1 MEIKRCNWHNE
12 SIRHKTN
19 WPGFDTFSFSV
30 KSPVYL
36 LGLGMFGRTPNSLM
50 SVTNPEPFLL
60 TLRDANDY
68 LLANNHVNVEHDG
81 SSRIYEV
88 FYDKPILL
96 DAKTVYHLRV
106 ARNRPSEMEN
116 FIGIGKRQECNVDG
130 VIFEKENVFRESNV
144 ISCILFQEKQK
155 KII

>member
-1 MEIKRCNWHNE
+1 MDIKRCNWHNE

-30 KSPVYL
+30 KTQIYL

-50 SVTNPEPFLL
+50 SVTNPENFLL

-68 LLANNHVNVEHDG
+68 LLANNHVSVEHDG
-81 SSRIYEV
+81 SSKIYEV
-88 FYDKPILL
+88 FYEKPILL
-96 DAKTVYHLRV
+96 DAKSVYHLRI
-106 ARNRPSEMEN
+106 ARNRQSEMEN
-116 FIGIGKRQECNVDG
+116 FIGIGKKLECNVDG
-130 VIFEKENVFRESNV
+130 VIFEKENYFRESNV

-155 KII
+155 